1 MNGRGGPSSPMGG
14 GGWAYVSIV
23 STLPG
28 VDIDTR
34 VALAAQVLLFEGAA
48 VALAAWYGL
57 WDALPVATV
66 AVGVAT
72 AGSGLM
78 VSLTDRIRRLQPP
91 EPYRHVLFDSSI
103 DVMMGTVAFVALVT
117 YLFVTGGG
125 PGSGGPGG
133 GLLTRLLG
141 DRPPAP
147 AVFLGLLVAWDLCYR
162 IGTGWWAS
170 VTGLWRAVRFA
181 PGMAQATRQ
190 GYVRADLLTIAFAGL
205 QALLVPFLWA
215 DRPLALLVLGHV
227 AAVVVVSSL
236 AIGLT
241 RRG

>member
-1 MNGRGGPSSPMGG
+1 MSGRGEPPASSRG

-23 STLPG
+23 SALPG

-34 VALAAQVLLFEGAA
+34 VALAAQVLLFECAA

-78 VSLTDRIRRLQPP
+78 VALTDRIRRLRPP
-91 EPYRHVLFDSSI
+91 EAYRHVLFDSSI

-117 YLFVTGGG
+117 YLFVAGDGAT
-125 PGSGGPGG
+125 G
-133 GLLTRLLG
+133 GLLMRLLG
-141 DRPPAP
+141 DPPPAP
-147 AVFLGLLVAWDLCYR
+147 AVFLALLVAWDLCYR

-181 PGMAQATRQ
+181 PGMAEATRR
-190 GYVRADLLTIAFAGL
+190 GYVRTDLLTIAFAGL
-205 QALLVPFLWA
+205 QVLLVPFLWE

-236 AIGLT
+236 AIVLQ